1 MLNIVDR
8 YVKKQSAGGHPH
20 PAQAENA
27 HHRIATQNAISRR
40 YCTLLIAFVFLLA
53 AAACA
58 PAGGEAAVVP
68 DSQVEPTVEPVAE
81 PTEEAQAEEPAEA
94 TGEPRTIT
102 DAMGREVTFPAA
114 PQRVVVL
121 SEIDLDSL
129 LALGIVPVG
138 APNGRGQTTLP
149 SYMLPLIE
157 GKTTAIGPLGEPNLE
172 TIVALD
178 PDLIVYSD
186 PYGDLAERIP
196 ELEQIAPVVVPY
208 VDTGDWHW
216 KSVFQAVADVMDKGV
231 EAEAWLQVY
240 DEQTAALGAQLSDDL
255 REVSIVRWMGDGP
268 RILLSNAFSSDVL
281 SDVGFVR
288 PEYQLELAGS
298 HPVHTDVISMEQVN
312 LVDADIIFAGG
323 LNPEGDVAM
332 QEALANPI
340 VQTLSAIQAN
350 RLFTVDGLA
359 WSSTGG
365 PTAATQVLRD
375 VEDALN
381 QVAETSE

>member
-208 VDTGDWHW
+208 VDTGVLALEVRFPGGGRCDGQGGRSR
-216 KSVFQAVADVMDKGV
+216 SV
-231 EAEAWLQVY
+231 
-240 DEQTAALGAQLSDDL
+240 AASL
-255 REVSIVRWMGDGP
+255 
-268 RILLSNAFSSDVL
+268 
-281 SDVGFVR
+281 
-288 PEYQLELAGS
+288 
-298 HPVHTDVISMEQVN
+298 
-312 LVDADIIFAGG
+312 
-323 LNPEGDVAM
+323 
-332 QEALANPI
+332 
-340 VQTLSAIQAN
+340 
-350 RLFTVDGLA
+350 
-359 WSSTGG
+359 
-365 PTAATQVLRD
+365 
-375 VEDALN
+375 
-381 QVAETSE
+381 